1 MAETTADVKRDI
13 EMTRERISTTLAQL
27 EQKTNVVQIVRD
39 HPWPALAAAVGV
51 GVLLSGTRADVK
63 AAGATVAATKGASSK
78 LGGVLD
84 EAVANLM
91 GGLHQAFQGHVDGMV
106 ADLKKAL
113 GTQNLGAT
121 SQRTDRV
128 ASLMGSASDGNSG
141 GSGGGGSPSYGT
153 SGSRGADSFAGS
165 GASGSPITATPTSG
179 TMGAAGSAGSSGPAG
194 WAPQTADEVSAST
207 VVNEN
212 SVTARTTNQSV
223 RAD

>member
-121 SQRTDRV
+121 GQRTDRV

-179 TMGAAGSAGSSGPAG
+179 TMGAAGSAGSSGSAG
-194 WAPQTADEVSAST
+194 WAPQTPDEVSAST